1 MLSLKS
7 WLKPVSLG
15 IAVAAGTLA
24 SLSLIE
30 RPAQADFSIAYC
42 DGDAYAINIYYPGD
56 PESGSPLTMR
66 LYYRADRVV
75 FLNTEVKR
83 EPNPEGHTYSNVLG
97 ENQWELFIPNG
108 SDTCT
113 LSRDGQA
120 VDTGTVTMRESPTQ
134 GD

>member
-1 MLSLKS
+1 MSLKA
-7 WLKPVSLG
+7 WIKPVLLG
-15 IAVAAGTLA
+15 SAVVAGALA
-24 SLSLIE
+24 SLGVVS
-30 RPAQADFSIAYC
+30 RPASADYSIAYC
-42 DGDAYAINIYYPGD
+42 DGAAYAINIFYPGD

-66 LYYRADRVV
+66 LYSRTDQIV

-83 EPNPEGHTYSNVLG
+83 EPNPEGYNYSNIRG

-108 SDTCT
+108 SSTCT

-120 VDTGTVTMRESPTQ
+120 VDTGTVTRREPDTS